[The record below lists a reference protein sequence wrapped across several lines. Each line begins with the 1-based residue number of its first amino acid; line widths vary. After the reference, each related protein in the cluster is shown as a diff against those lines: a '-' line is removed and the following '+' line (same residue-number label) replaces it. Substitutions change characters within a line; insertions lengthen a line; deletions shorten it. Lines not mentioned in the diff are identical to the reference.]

1 MKRTILTRTLV
12 ATLALAFAGTVP
24 LTATTAF
31 AAGNDSDH
39 PVNDTWITTKVKAE
53 LATTDG
59 VKSNNIDVKTVDGVV
74 TLTGVL
80 PTELAVKK
88 AVAAA
93 ESIQGV
99 TKVDHSGLKSK

>member
-1 MKRTILTRTLV
+1 MKHSILSRTFA

-31 AAGNDSDH
+31 AAGNDSNH

-59 VKSNNIDVKTVDGVV
+59 VKSNDIDVKTVNGVV
-74 TLTGVL
+74 TLVGVL

>member
-1 MKRTILTRTLV
+1 MNRIITRTLV
-12 ATLALAFAGTVP
+12 AALAVAGAVP
-24 LTATTAF
+24 LTATIAF
-31 AAGNDSDH
+31 AAGNGNDSNH

-59 VKSNNIDVKTVDGVV
+59 VKSNDIDVKTVNGVV

-80 PTELAVKK
+80 PTELSVKK
-88 AVAAA
+88 AIAAA

-99 TKVDHSGLKSK
+99 TKVDHAGLKTK